1 MLMNDR
7 ISRTKLLCAALCA
20 TSIAMAQVPSYKP
33 AKGFVPDEKTAIAIA
48 EAVLK
53 PVYGDEH
60 IRGEEPFHATLKGD
74 VWTVDGYLPPNMAGG
89 VATVQINRIDGRI
102 LYMMHGK

>member
-1 MLMNDR
+1 MSNR
-7 ISRTKLLCAALCA
+7 INRTKLIAAALCA
-20 TSIAMAQVPSYKP
+20 SSVAMAQAPTYKP

-53 PVYGDEH
+53 PVYGDEQ
-60 IRGEEPFHATLKGD
+60 IRSEEPFHATLKDD
-74 VWTVDGYLPPNMAGG
+74 VWTIDGYLPADNFGG
-89 VATVQINRIDGRI
+89 VATVRLSRIDGRI

>member
-1 MLMNDR
+1 MCNR
-7 ISRTKLLCAALCA
+7 IHRAKLIVAVLCAVSTAL
-20 TSIAMAQVPSYKP
+20 AQAPTYKP

-53 PVYGDEH
+53 PVYGDEQ
-60 IRGEEPFHATLKGD
+60 IRSEEPFHATLKDD
-74 VWTVDGYLPPNMAGG
+74 VWTIDGYIPPEDFGG
-89 VATVQINRIDGRI
+89 VATVRLSRTDGRI